1 LTTLPD
7 YIHVHAFAVGG
18 IGIVTVSMMARV
30 TLGHTGRNVHQAPPV
45 MTLLLFCMVLTTAV
59 RVFFP
64 LVDPYNYQFW
74 IMVAGVLWMVSFTL
88 FSIVFIP
95 MLVGPR
101 VDNKP

>member
-1 LTTLPD
+1 
-7 YIHVHAFAVGG
+7 
-18 IGIVTVSMMARV
+18 
-30 TLGHTGRNVHQAPPV
+30 

-74 IMVAGVLWMVSFTL
+74 ITVAGVLWMVSFTL